1 MKRHKI
7 LLISILIIIQA
18 FLTNVF
24 ASHYMGGEI
33 TWECIPSG
41 QPDAGKF
48 IFTLVVYR
56 ECAGIT
62 FGNTITINSNSPA
75 GIISLNLA
83 TGYPKDIS
91 PVCNSSYIN
100 ITCGSTVVPNTGGIS
115 EYKYVSDPILLSGIP
130 PASGW
135 VFYYTDCCRNPCT
148 NIQASNSMSW
158 YLKATMFPFHNNNV
172 FPCFDSSPTFAEK
185 PKSVIS
191 AGYPF
196 TFNTYAIDKDQ
207 DSLVYSWAIPLQ
219 QSSYAISTYY
229 NGYSYTSPFPGLTQD
244 SLNIPAT
251 LDSKSGDISF
261 TSYTSGAFLFA
272 IKVESFKQGVKIVEV
287 TREFQMVIL
296 PSTSNLIPEML
307 PPFYNNAGQLADF
320 SDTVFAGDLV
330 NFSVAFTDFDFLPN
344 GSPQNLKIQTGG
356 EQLGAFIQGVPPNI
370 STISNLIGCP
380 NPPCATLT
388 PAYDSDHP
396 IFGNF
401 GLNTDFN
408 WQTDCSHLVHV
419 PNFNNRQIPYYF
431 YFSASDDFCPVPGMN
446 NKTVTILVKDKS
458 VKNPQKCCVNT
469 NSDGSVDLN
478 WQVEPDLMNVF
489 RSYKIFI
496 ANQSAG
502 PYVLLDSLTSI
513 NTNYYTDPNAN
524 ANNYQRFY
532 KVITN
537 YCGCFNPY
545 DHVDNLPF
553 RSVFLTVSLGSSYSN
568 LYWNPPYHNAQILYY
583 IFAKDNFQNWTL
595 IDSTYQNSYHHSF
608 SGNIPASYKLK
619 YKELIYSDPVNFLNC
634 NAYSNEALNVVNSIY
649 ENDDALMDFTVYP
662 NPSGEDFKLEFIGN
676 EENIYVLEVFGI
688 DGKMVKQ
695 IEISGQKSI
704 SINLD
709 GRVGVFQLVVTNLAG
724 QKVVKRLVK
733 I

>member
-41 QPDAGKF
+41 NPDAGKF
-48 IFTLVVYR
+48 IFTLVTYR
-56 ECAGIT
+56 ECGGIT
-62 FGNTITINSNSPA
+62 FGATQTINSNSPA
-75 GIISLNLA
+75 GNITVGLEA
-83 TGYPKDIS
+83 GYPKDIS
-91 PVCNSSYIN
+91 PVCNSNYAN
-100 ITCGSTVVPNTGGIS
+100 ITCASTTVSNTGGIS
-115 EYKYVSDPILLSGIP
+115 EYKYKSNPIQIVGIP

-135 VFYYTDCCRNPCT
+135 IFSWTDCCRNPCT
-148 NIQASNSMSW
+148 NIQNSSAMNW
-158 YLKATMFPFHNNNV
+158 YLKSTMFPLYNNNLY
-172 FPCFDSSPTFAEK
+172 PCYDNSPTFAEK
-185 PKSVIS
+185 PISVIS

-196 TFNTYAIDKDQ
+196 TYNAYSSDKEL
-207 DSLVYSWAIPLQ
+207 DSLVYSWAQPLTNQ
-219 QSSYAISTYY
+219 NSPISSY
-229 NGYSYTSPFPGLTQD
+229 NPGYSYSSPFP
-244 SLNIPAT
+244 SLMHNQLNVPAV
-251 LDSKSGDISF
+251 LDPGSGDMTF
-261 TSYTSGAFLFA
+261 TSYTTGAFLFA
-272 IKVESFKQGVKIVEV
+272 INVESFKNGVKVAEV
-287 TREFQMVIL
+287 MREFQMVIL
-296 PSTSNLIPEML
+296 LSTPNMVPEML
-307 PPFYNNAGQLADF
+307 PPFYNNAGQWVDF
-320 SDTVFAGDLV
+320 SDTVMAGELV
-330 NFSVAFTDFDFLPN
+330 NFTVSFTDFDFLPN
-344 GSPQNLKIQTGG
+344 ATPQLLQAKARGYQFGNYIPANGSSNAAL
-356 EQLGAFIQGVPPNI
+356 
-370 STISNLIGCP
+370 STTDCV
-380 NPPCATLT
+380 NPPCATLNPPFT
-388 PAYDSDHP
+388 STIPLQVQ
-396 IFGNF
+396 FGF
-401 GLNTDFN
+401 QSFFS
-408 WQTDCSHLVHV
+408 WQTECSHLVHV
-419 PNFNNRQIPYYF
+419 PGFNNRQLPYYF
-431 YFSASDDFCPVPGMN
+431 HFSAFDDYCPTPAQN
-446 NKTVTILVKDKS
+446 NKTITIVVKDRS
-458 VKNPQKCCVNT
+458 VRNPRKCCVNT

-489 RSYKIFI
+489 RSYKIYK

-524 ANNYQRFY
+524 AINYQRFY

-583 IFAKDNFQNWTL
+583 IFAKDNLQNWTL
-595 IDSTYQNSYHHSF
+595 IDSTYQNSYHHIF

-619 YKELIYSDPVNFLNC
+619 YKELIYSDPVNFQNC
-634 NAYSNEALNVVNSIY
+634 NAYSNEAMNVVNSIY
-649 ENDDALMDFTVYP
+649 ENDESIMDFTIFP
-662 NPSGEDFKLEFIGN
+662 NPSSEDFKLEFIGN
-676 EENIYVLEVFGI
+676 EENKCVLEVFAI

-709 GRVGVFQLVVTNLAG
+709 GRVGVFQLVVTNQAG